1 MTEGSKEMSL
11 NSQKNLQ
18 VRREARRMANARFSA
33 LTVEGDSIQKAPV

>member
-18 VRREARRMANARFSA
+18 VRREATRMAKRKSSA
-33 LTVEGDSIQKAPV
+33 LTVEGASIQKAPV